1 MIRRY
6 SGVVFLSLL
15 VPALVLHADPKLSL
29 QLLNANYVALGYETA
44 AGFIGETDFESFR
57 T

>member
-44 AGFIGETDFESFR
+44 AGFIGDASR
-57 T
+57 